1 MSISFYQ
8 EIRTHPKFD
17 IDFTKTGWRQFARLN
32 RNLGSQFI
40 RAFILK
46 RELAAYISAHE
57 ARGIQFDM
65 ECLELRYDDGV
76 CLTLK
81 KIQGTWYIT
90 GVFASEPA
98 IGFAPVF
105 FWQQIKRGCNL
116 LLAHVLIGW
125 RVIAGRAKGLAT
137 NDE

>member
-1 MSISFYQ
+1 MAYSFYQ

-17 IDFTKTGWRQFARLN
+17 IDFSKTGWRQFAKLN
-32 RNLGSQFI
+32 RNLSSQFI

-46 RELAAYISAHE
+46 RELAAYISSHE
-57 ARGIQFDM
+57 AKGFHLDT

-90 GVFASEPA
+90 GVYASEMA
-98 IGFAPVF
+98 VGFAPVY
-105 FWQQIKRGCNL
+105 FWQQIKRGCDL

-125 RVIAGRAKGLAT
+125 RVITRRAKGLAT
-137 NDE
+137 ND